1 MLIAG
6 SAIIAGLGMVL
17 APAAH
22 ADAGSYSISI
32 NGVAASNEA
41 GPITCAHDFGTG
53 QIGSITVGNPANS
66 NSTSA
71 MARFINGALREVD
84 ITVPGTPTMGPNTG
98 YVEYSWD
105 TANYD
110 VPPNGNASMAQQ
122 GKTYKMTGKIGEHGE
137 LPLKPFELDVT
148 CP

>member
-6 SAIIAGLGMVL
+6 SAIIGGLGVVL

-32 NGVAASNEA
+32 NGAAVPNVPES
-41 GPITCAHDFGTG
+41 ITCYRDSGTG
-53 QIGSITVGNPANS
+53 QIGSITVGNPASS

-71 MARFINGALREVD
+71 LARFINGALVEVRFS
-84 ITVPGTPTMGPNTG
+84 VPGTPTMGPDTG
-98 YVEYSWD
+98 YVQYSWD
-105 TANYD
+105 TANYA

-122 GKTYKMTGKIGEHGE
+122 GKTYKMTGKIGEMGQV
-137 LPLKPFELDVT
+137 PLKPFELDVT